1 MTVLIETDTIY
12 AFVKKSDRLKKTADR
27 LIWRIKEGE
36 LGEVSAS
43 REVIHELYYVSMREG
58 VSLDEYISRVAALT
72 SIEHLTFLPT
82 TSEVDL
88 LALTLM
94 RQYGLESI
102 FDAYHAATTLNQVDD
117 RTLIS
122 TDHVF
127 DKIPNIKRVEPNDLI
142 D

>member
-1 MTVLIETDTIY
+1 MIVLIETDTIY

-27 LIWRIKEGE
+27 LMWRIKEGE
-36 LGEVSAS
+36 LGDVAAS

-58 VSLDEYISRVAALT
+58 VSIDEYVSRAAALT
-72 SIEHLTFLPT
+72 SIDNLTFMPT
-82 TSEVDL
+82 TAEIDL

-102 FDAYHAATTLNQVDD
+102 FDAYHAATALNQVEDHKI
-117 RTLIS
+117 IS

-127 DKIPNIKRVEPNDLI
+127 DKVPGVKRIEPTDLI
-142 D
+142 